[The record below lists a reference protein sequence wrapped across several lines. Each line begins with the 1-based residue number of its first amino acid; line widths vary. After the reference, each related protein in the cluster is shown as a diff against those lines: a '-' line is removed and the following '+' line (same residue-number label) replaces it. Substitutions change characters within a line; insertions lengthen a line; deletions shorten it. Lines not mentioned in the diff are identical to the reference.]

1 MNIKNLERA
10 REIAEQ
16 LPALEDARTILSSC
30 KAVVMVSTDGK
41 EMNSVTLP
49 RNVNYNIVTVL
60 NAEINRLKEE
70 TKGL

>member
-16 LPALEDARTILSSC
+16 LPALEEARTILSDTAAARIC
-30 KAVVMVSTDGK
+30 VGK
-41 EMNSVTLP
+41 NTMDVELP
-49 RNVNYNIVTVL
+49 TSVNYNILGVL

-70 TKGL
+70 AKDL